1 MVSPLPISTSK
12 SKLETSLLKNS
23 ITSLVSKTFSSS
35 EERRKPIIFCFS
47 SELTPSLDTAIR
59 AHTAT
64 VPCINFLFLKRP
76 TWRVSSSRPEL
87 MAPFTLSKK
96 LIPVSFVAV
105 LFRTG
110 APAKSPAKCPVHF
123 VLAFEVLVNSLDFN
137 CAVFVYESGNGAQCA
152 TVSPSVRRV
161 SMGG

>member
-1 MVSPLPISTSK
+1 MWKPYFTLRDVDQRPNSAGSKPNAIAISREASFSSDRSYRHFSQRQYQHVRPAERPQADLSAPGMYFMVSPLPISTSK

-64 VPCINFLFLKRP
+64 VPCINFCFLKRP
-76 TWRVSSSRPEL
+76 T
-87 MAPFTLSKK
+87 
-96 LIPVSFVAV
+96 
-105 LFRTG
+105 G
-110 APAKSPAKCPVHF
+110 
-123 VLAFEVLVNSLDFN
+123 
-137 CAVFVYESGNGAQCA
+137 G
-152 TVSPSVRRV
+152 SVRPGQ
-161 SMGG
+161 S